1 MLGGVKRLGL
11 LCAMQTPIRQKP
23 PNFIILYFL
32 HEARLVT
39 YEIQNGN
46 NNTNNNTHVNTNTV
60 IRYK

>member
-1 MLGGVKRLGL
+1 VLGGVKRLGL

-39 YEIQNGN
+39 YEIQNEIIILIII
-46 NNTNNNTHVNTNTV
+46 HM
-60 IRYK
+60 